1 MDNKY
6 IFALQESLIKMGYS
20 ILDQQEIAYGVQFYA
35 RNDKI
40 KQLVRVYQNTKG
52 KITLDDSQVTDPTL
66 KAILSSY
73 KDTNTK
79 GQIKSE
85 KYYVFEPPLIGTDEA
100 GKGDYFGPLCVA
112 AVYTDK
118 EQYKQLQREGIKD
131 SKKLNDRTIAEL
143 AKKIIR
149 ICPHYSVIV
158 VPNKIFN
165 DHYTKVKNIN
175 AVLGAAHA
183 QAIKNVLAQ
192 IDCRRVLTDKFGS
205 VHWIE
210 DQLTGYNIDLAQ
222 ETKAEQN
229 IAVAAASILARW
241 TFVEKIKKM
250 SKEYQFKFPLGA
262 SAAVDIQGQEFIASY
277 SEEELYKVAKISFKN
292 TERILHG

>member
-1 MDNKY
+1 MDDKY
-6 IFALQESLIKMGYS
+6 LFGLQESLIRMGYS
-20 ILDQQEIAYGVQFYA
+20 IVGHQEIAYGVQFYA
-35 RNDKI
+35 QKDQAKE
-40 KQLVRVYQNTKG
+40 LVRVYQNTKG
-52 KITLDDSQVTDPTL
+52 KITLDNSQVTDPTL
-66 KAILSSY
+66 KEFLSSY
-73 KDTNTK
+73 TNARS
-79 GQIKSE
+79 QINDE
-85 KYYVFEPPLIGTDEA
+85 KYYIFAPPLIGTDEA
-100 GKGDYFGPLCVA
+100 GKGDYFGPLCTA

-131 SKKLNDRTIAEL
+131 SKKLNDSTIADL

-158 VPNKIFN
+158 VPNKVFN
-165 DHYTKVKNIN
+165 DHYEKAKNIN
-175 AVLGAAHA
+175 AILGATHA
-183 QAIKNVLAQ
+183 QAIKNVL
-192 IDCRRVLTDKFGS
+192 IKVDCRRVLTDKFGN

-210 DQLTGYNIDLAQ
+210 DQLIGYDLDLAQ